1 MFYKNLKNP
10 PNKYRPAPFWS
21 WNEKL
26 DTIET
31 ANQVREMENVGIGGY
46 FMHARGGLQTEYL
59 SKEWFDNVKATLREG
74 KKLGMQ
80 SWGYDENG
88 WPSGF
93 GSGRVNGLGIKYQ
106 QKYLRCEETDAAVKG
121 DNTII
126 NLPYNDKNLHFYY
139 EVNPFYVDTLDG
151 EVIDEFIRAT
161 HVTYKE
167 TLGEEFDDMS
177 GFFTDEPQISRNGYP
192 WSFILEK
199 EYMKAYGEPLAPLL
213 TGLFYDTENCTEVKY
228 KYWKLVCDLFSENFM
243 NKIYKW
249 CNANGSALTGHLV
262 LEEGL
267 WDHIISNGTCMPHY
281 EYFTIPGMD
290 HLGRSLNSIQC
301 EMQLSSVAN
310 QLGKKQILSE
320 TFALCGWNVSFEELR
335 WIYEHQMVH
344 GINLLCQHLEGYSL
358 RGIRKRDYPAT
369 LFKQQPWWNDYRTF
383 NDMVSRIGMLL
394 AEGEINHE
402 ILVLHSADSAWANFD
417 IHSREYANSLKNE
430 MIDTMQYLEHAQLQ
444 YHLGDA
450 TIMKRHAKVE
460 NGKIIIGT
468 QSYCVVVVPPADC
481 LASNT
486 IKLLKEF
493 KSQGGLVIF
502 TDRIPT
508 MVDGKKTDEVIEFSK
523 ECVTVPRKDVALHI
537 PENLRKITLSYEGD
551 HFKEPIL
558 TAVRRF
564 NEQKMTMYYLV
575 NPCEI
580 NHNLTATVKGKSAHI
595 FNAVSGETESVS
607 FSADGEM
614 LNVECC
620 IYERGSV
627 VLFVYDENVAVS
639 ADTNVKQLTPLQNLD
654 GEWQIET
661 DDNALTLD
669 YCDVYFNGELA
680 HTNLPISD
688 VQEKAL
694 AFEEKVN
701 TKVVFKFNVKDKSFK
716 RLDLVVETP
725 EIFDITVNG
734 ETVDKTVK
742 GYYHDTSFK
751 VIDIFRHICEGE
763 NEIALACDF
772 VQSERVYENA
782 KNSLVFESEKNKLS
796 YDMEI
801 EAIYVKGDFA
811 VKTDEPFEH
820 LERRGLCTKG
830 NFYITK
836 APDTVKC
843 GNIAE
848 QGYPFFAGSATFKKK
863 ITLTADECH
872 NRSIKFSDLCSTVT
886 KVKVNGCDCGKVMWR
901 PYEIDITSLLHEGE
915 NEIEITVTGNL
926 RNLLGP
932 FHLTMGEYYLVS
944 PREFFHE
951 SPIWNKGLNPNWTDN
966 YCFVEFGLFI

>member
-21 WNEKL
+21 WNERL
-26 DTIET
+26 DAIET
-31 ANQVREMENVGIGGY
+31 AAQVREMESVGIGGY

-121 DNTII
+121 DNTIV

-161 HVTYKE
+161 HITYKE

-177 GFFTDEPQISRNGYP
+177 GFFTDEPQVSRNGYP

-493 KSQGGLVIF
+493 KTQGGLVIF
-502 TDRIPT
+502 TERIPT

-564 NEQKMTMYYLV
+564 DEQKMTMYYLV

-614 LNVECC
+614 LNIECC

-639 ADTNVKQLTPLQNLD
+639 ADTNAKQLTPLQNLD

-694 AFEEKVN
+694 AFGEKVN

-763 NEIALACDF
+763 NEIALTCDF
-772 VQSERVYENA
+772 VQSEQVYENA

-801 EAIYVKGDFA
+801 ETIYVKGDFA
-811 VKTDEPFEH
+811 VKTDEPFEY

-863 ITLTADECH
+863 LTLTADECH

-886 KVKVNGCDCGKVMWR
+886 KVKVNGCDYGKVMWH
-901 PYEIDITSLLHEGE
+901 PYEIDVTSLLHEGE

-951 SPIWNKGLNPNWTDN
+951 SPIWCKGINPNWTDS